1 MSTTPLGPPHTDS
14 KEWVREATFLTLWRT
29 KNFIITNFIVASI
42 LAGIFSL
49 ILPVWYRSS
58 ATILPSSASGG
69 DLFSSVLGGGGAL
82 SALGLGVDS
91 EELNTHITI
100 LRSRQIQ
107 ETMIHEFN
115 LLDLY
120 RSKSIEDALETLSGN
135 LDIEVTDEGALVF
148 GVIDRDSVRARDMA
162 VAMLRELG
170 SLTSLVNTQ
179 AGQRNRRFI
188 HSRIMAVEDNLAEVE
203 QAFKDFSAKF
213 GVFELPSQ
221 LAIIIEQLVQMEV
234 RLAEAEVE
242 YNVAKASAMGRPPV
256 LDYLRLQRDELGNK
270 LDDLAAGKGKTSFLL
285 NLEDLPNISVQY
297 ARLTREMTVLSAILE
312 FLYPQYEQ
320 AGLQEAKDEPT
331 YYVLDYPRVP
341 QQKYKPF
348 RSLIVIA
355 VGLFSLMASSFWV
368 IAKPQ
373 IQDMLKLTQDKVDE
387 A

>member
-1 MSTTPLGPPHTDS
+1 MSTTPFNPPRT
-14 KEWVREATFLTLWRT
+14 ETQVAQRAAFRVLWQAR
-29 KNFIITNFIVASI
+29 KFIVRNFLAASMGAVI
-42 LAGIFSL
+42 VSL
-49 ILPVWYRSS
+49 LLPVWYRSS
-58 ATILPSSASGG
+58 TTILSSSVSGG
-69 DLFSSVLGGGGAL
+69 DFFSGGLVGSGALSVLGLGGN
-82 SALGLGVDS
+82 S

-100 LRSRQIQ
+100 LRSRQVL
-107 ETMIHEFN
+107 ETIIREFG
-115 LLDLY
+115 LLEIY
-120 RSKSIEDALETLSGN
+120 RSNTIEDALETLSGN
-135 LDIEVTDEGALVF
+135 IDIEVTDEGALVF

-162 VAMLRELG
+162 DAMLRELG
-170 SLTSLVNTQ
+170 SLTSLVSTQ

-188 HSRIMAVEDNLAEVE
+188 HARIMAVEANLAEVE
-203 QAFKDFSAKF
+203 QAFQDFSAKY

-242 YNVAKASAMGRPPV
+242 YNVALANAMDRQPE
-256 LDYLRLQRDELGNK
+256 LDYLRLQRDELSAK
-270 LDDLAAGKGKTSFLL
+270 LDELAAGKGKTSFLL

-297 ARLTREMTVLSAILE
+297 ARLTREMTVLSAVLE

-348 RSLIVIA
+348 RSLIVIT

-368 IAKPQ
+368 IGKPQ
-373 IQDMLKLTQDKVDE
+373 IQDMLELTHDEVDE
-387 A
+387 V